1 MTTDLYQISDCVNT
15 DNTIMCKVAYNS
27 AHEIFKGHFPGN
39 PIVPGVC
46 TMSMIKALL
55 ESTVKQKLLLKES
68 PNVKFLGLIT
78 PSMSPTLNLS
88 WKEGDDSQLQAT
100 ASLTENGTK
109 LFKMSASYQRV
120 AEHVVE

>member
-1 MTTDLYQISDCVNT
+1 M
-15 DNTIMCKVAYNS
+15 A
-27 AHEIFKGHFPGN
+27 
-39 PIVPGVC
+39 
-46 TMSMIKALL
+46 MIKALL
-55 ESTVKQKLLLKES
+55 ESALEDKLLLKES
-68 PNVKFLGLIT
+68 SNVKFLGLIT

-100 ASLTENGTK
+100 ASLTENGTN